1 MYQKGLKSWF
11 IINNNPACLAAKLPG
26 RHYFNKFSLCGEE
39 NKMYYITTMQ
49 YRKPRQLSWEDIIM
63 DKLVMNDYT
72 NDNSN
77 STGTI
82 TRKYENVSDEVLS
95 KLNVNA
101 MIKWLKRFNEDN
113 EKLFNVDR
121 KSLYHSFKI
130 PKTTGGFRQI
140 DAPDDELQYQLGRLA
155 RFITDDCGVLYHTAA
170 FAYVKGRSIIDCLK
184 KHQNNN
190 SNWFLKTDFSG
201 FFPNTTLD
209 FTMKMMSMIF
219 PLSEIC
225 KRTDGYDELKK
236 AVSLAFLNGGLP
248 QGTVISPLLS
258 NIIMIPIDHKL
269 FNELAHRDI
278 VYTRY
283 ADDIHMSSESMF
295 PWRDIVKFIEET
307 LKEFGAPWV
316 IKDEKTHFGKKAG
329 RSANWCLGLLLNK
342 DNNITVSAKKKNYFK
357 AALCSFILDT
367 KNGKR
372 WDIGDV
378 QHLRGQ
384 LSYYTM
390 VEKDYFENII
400 KQQNKKWGVD
410 VRSMFKAYLNGSV

>member
-1 MYQKGLKSWF
+1 
-11 IINNNPACLAAKLPG
+11 
-26 RHYFNKFSLCGEE
+26 
-39 NKMYYITTMQ
+39 MYYITTMQ
-49 YRKPRQLSWEDIIM
+49 FRKPRQLSWEDVIM
-63 DKLVMNDYT
+63 DKIVMNDYANVT
-72 NDNSN
+72 SN

-82 TRKYENVSDEVLS
+82 TRKYEEISEEVLRKIDVCS
-95 KLNVNA
+95 MVL
-101 MIKWLKRFNEDN
+101 WLKRFNKES
-113 EKLFNVDR
+113 EKLFSVDR
-121 KSLYHSFKI
+121 KSLYYSFKI
-130 PKTTGGFRQI
+130 PKATGGFRQI
-140 DAPDDELQYQLGRLA
+140 DAPNDELQDQLRKLT

-170 FAYVKGRSIIDCLK
+170 FAYVKGRSIVDCVK
-184 KHQNNN
+184 KHQSNE

-209 FTMKMMSMIF
+209 FMMKMLSMIF

-225 KRTDGYDELKK
+225 KTREGFEELKK
-236 AVSLAFLNGGLP
+236 AISLAFLNGGLP

-258 NIIMIPIDHKL
+258 NIMMIPIDHKL

-283 ADDIHMSSESMF
+283 ADDIHISAKNLF
-295 PWRDIVKFIEET
+295 PWKETVKLIENT
-307 LKEFGAPWV
+307 LREFDAPWV
-316 IKDEKTHFGKKAG
+316 IKKEKTHFGKKAG

-367 KNGKR
+367 KNGKP

-378 QHLRGQ
+378 QHLRGL

-390 VEKDYFENII
+390 IEKDYFENII
-400 KQQNKKWGVD
+400 RQQNKKWGVN
-410 VRSMFKAYLNGSV
+410 VKQMFKMYLNGSM